1 MNLIKLSRITGSTE
15 LDSMAS
21 DIAKAFSGPLTQFP
35 SAYTQFL
42 LFLDFLLG
50 PSFEVVVV
58 GTEGAEETDIMLE
71 RLNSSYVPNKVVILK
86 NSNREHTE
94 TVSIAPYLKD
104 FEIINKRATAFV
116 CGNYTCESPTNDPE
130 KMLSMLRTN

>member
-15 LDSMAS
+15 LDSMAL
-21 DIAKAFSGPLTQFP
+21 DIGKAFSGPLTQFP

-58 GTEGAEETDIMLE
+58 GPKGSTETENILSH
-71 RLNSSYVPNKVVILK
+71 LNASYIPNKVVVFKPCGEEDSDI
-86 NSNREHTE
+86 
-94 TVSIAPYLKD
+94 VSIASYTKD
-104 FEIINKRATAFV
+104 FRMVNQRATVYV
-116 CGNYTCESPTNDPE
+116 CGNYACESPTNDPE